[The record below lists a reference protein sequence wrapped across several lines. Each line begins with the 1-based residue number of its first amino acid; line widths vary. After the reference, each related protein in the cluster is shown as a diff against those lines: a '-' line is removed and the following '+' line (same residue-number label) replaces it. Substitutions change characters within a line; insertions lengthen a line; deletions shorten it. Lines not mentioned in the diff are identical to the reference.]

1 LIKEAVPVTETPRTN
16 NLTIDQILQRIA
28 AAGAAL
34 PGFEAMSLGG
44 SAGAGLDDAQSD
56 LDIHVYW
63 RPPLA
68 TPEQRAAQLAGCAD
82 PGSIELEVRF
92 WGLEDHLRVGGRD
105 VELIYVH
112 LEDLRAEVDRAY
124 AEGLGA
130 EGFATAQLYY
140 VANGRP
146 FYDPK
151 AELAALRARLATY
164 PEPTRRRLLE
174 SHPALLRAYL
184 RHLRVA
190 QSRGDL
196 LFAQH
201 RRYTIQMV
209 FFNALFALNRLYHP
223 GEKRLLI
230 HAQRC
235 AVQPPDLAA
244 RWNHIARLPAD
255 DGALADVL
263 DELVD
268 DLCQRIEA
276 EQQ

>member
-1 LIKEAVPVTETPRTN
+1 VIQTPSIDSLST
-16 NLTIDQILQRIA
+16 DQILQRLVA
-28 AAGAAL
+28 ACAEL

-63 RPPLA
+63 RAPLA
-68 TPEQRAAQLAGCAD
+68 APEQRAARLATCAD

-112 LEDLRAEVDRAY
+112 LDDLRAEVERAY

-151 AELAALRARLATY
+151 GDLAALQTRLATY
-164 PEPTRRRLLE
+164 PEATRRRLLE
-174 SHPALLRAYL
+174 SHRPLLRAYL

-223 GEKRLLI
+223 GEKRLLL

-235 AVQPPDLAA
+235 AVQPPDLEV

-255 DGALADVL
+255 DGALADL
-263 DELVD
+263 LSNLID
-268 DLCQRIEA
+268 DLCQLIEA
-276 EQQ
+276 EHQ